1 MVTKI
6 SNEKLNKAIK
16 EILEGSSINKRN
28 FVESLELQIGLKN
41 YDTKKDKRFS
51 GTIALPFIPKQNKAF
66 AILGDS
72 VHIAQASRL
81 GYDSYGI
88 DDLKKFNKQKKII
101 KKFAKKYD
109 FFLASESLIKTI
121 PRILGPGLNKAGK
134 FPTLLLH
141 SDDIS
146 EKVDKIKAT
155 IKFELK
161 KSLCLGIL
169 VGNCGMKPSEIIQN
183 SLTSINFL
191 VSLLKKNWQ
200 NINSLHLKSTMG
212 KPQKIF

>member
-6 SNEKLNKAIK
+6 SNEKLNKAIL
-16 EILEGSSINKRN
+16 EILEDSNLNKRK
-28 FVESLELQIGLKN
+28 FKESFELQIGLKN

-51 GTIALPFIPKQNKAF
+51 GTITLPHIPKQNKTF

-72 VHIAQASRL
+72 VHLTQASRL

-88 DDLKKFNKQKKII
+88 EELKKFNKQKKVI

-109 FFLASESLIKTI
+109 FFLASDSLIKMI

-141 SDDIS
+141 SDNITQ
-146 EKVDKIKAT
+146 KVDKIKAT

-169 VGNCGMKPSEIIQN
+169 VGNCDMKPSEIFQN
-183 SLTSINFL
+183 TLTSINFL

-200 NINSLHLKSTMG
+200 NVNSLHIKSTMG
-212 KPQKIF
+212 RPKKIF